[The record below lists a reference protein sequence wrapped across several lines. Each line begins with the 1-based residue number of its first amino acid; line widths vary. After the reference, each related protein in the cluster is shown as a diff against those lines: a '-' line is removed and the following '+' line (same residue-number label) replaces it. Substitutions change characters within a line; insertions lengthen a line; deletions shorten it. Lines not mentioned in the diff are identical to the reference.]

1 MKESQHLEW
10 KTSWRDEYLKW
21 LCGFANAQGGTLEV
35 GRNDRG
41 EVVGLRDPLRLL
53 MDIPAKARALL
64 GIVVDV
70 NLKAKG
76 AKEYLQVVV
85 NPSSTPISYKGEYHY
100 RSGSTKQVLRGAA
113 LNQFLLEK
121 HGRHWDE
128 VPVTRVTVQDLDQRE
143 LNNFKNRAVH
153 SERLA
158 GAVLGESDST
168 LIDKLRLRERE
179 HLRRAAVLLFHPDP
193 ERFVTGA
200 IVKIGYFRSESELA
214 YQDVIEG
221 TLFTQVD
228 RTVDLL
234 RTKYSKAE
242 VAYSGLYRTETP
254 PVPSEALREAVVNA
268 IAHKDYASP
277 APIQIRAYDDRLEVW
292 NPGHLPQGWTVDHL
306 TSRHPSIPF
315 NPLIANAF
323 FRAGMIEAWGR
334 GIQRIMDVCETSKVP
349 VPKWRYE
356 SGGLRVEFATRHSP
370 RRIESQV
377 TRETNRGHAGP
388 SPGPSGPYR
397 GAEPGH
403 GGGHAGPSPGP
414 SGPYRQAEPGHGGR
428 ERHRGELKPTS
439 AVGPAGT
446 AIGREDTASSHYK
459 PSEGETRLLLA
470 CVSQPSSARQ
480 LLAAAGYEKRAGN
493 FRRKLQQLL
502 DRGLLERTVSIP
514 RSPKQK
520 YRITDTGKAAL
531 AIAGDQ
537 RDAG

>member
-1 MKESQHLEW
+1 
-10 KTSWRDEYLKW
+10 
-21 LCGFANAQGGTLEV
+21 
-35 GRNDRG
+35 
-41 EVVGLRDPLRLL
+41 
-53 MDIPAKARALL
+53 
-64 GIVVDV
+64 
-70 NLKAKG
+70 
-76 AKEYLQVVV
+76 
-85 NPSSTPISYKGEYHY
+85 
-100 RSGSTKQVLRGAA
+100 
-113 LNQFLLEK
+113 
-121 HGRHWDE
+121 
-128 VPVTRVTVQDLDQRE
+128 
-143 LNNFKNRAVH
+143 
-153 SERLA
+153 
-158 GAVLGESDST
+158 
-168 LIDKLRLRERE
+168 
-179 HLRRAAVLLFHPDP
+179 LLFHPDP

-377 TRETNRGHAGP
+377 TRGPNRGHAGP
-388 SPGPSGPYR
+388 ST
-397 GAEPGH
+397 
-403 GGGHAGPSPGP
+403 GP
-414 SGPYRQAEPGHGGR
+414 SGPYRQAESGHGGP
-428 ERHRGELKPTS
+428 ERHRGDLKPTS

-459 PSEGETRLLLA
+459 PSEGETLLLLA

-531 AIAGDQ
+531 AIASDQ